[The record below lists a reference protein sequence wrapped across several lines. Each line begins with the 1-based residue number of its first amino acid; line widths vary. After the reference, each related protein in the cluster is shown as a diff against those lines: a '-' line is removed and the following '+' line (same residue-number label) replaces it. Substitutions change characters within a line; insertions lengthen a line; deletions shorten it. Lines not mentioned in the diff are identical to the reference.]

1 MSIYII
7 RLIQIVNII
16 KKKWIIYIFSFRWY
30 QDKLA
35 FTCLDST
42 NLKIKWGDLDH
53 IFLLQNIETD
63 ENCILL
69 NYLIDLYYFI
79 LWLILFLSILNFQ
92 IYKILGSRV
101 VSIDAFILII
111 LINGLV
117 DYYFINIINIIY
129 WIYRFI

>member
-92 IYKILGSRV
+92 IYKILGSWV